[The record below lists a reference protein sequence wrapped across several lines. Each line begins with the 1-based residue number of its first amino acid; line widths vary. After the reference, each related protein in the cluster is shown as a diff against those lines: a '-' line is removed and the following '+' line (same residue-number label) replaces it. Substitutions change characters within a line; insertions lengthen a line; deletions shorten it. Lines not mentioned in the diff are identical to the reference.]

1 MKKSTLLF
9 VAGVLTLFGGRLFAF
24 EYQGLNYS
32 VLSEEDMTVSV
43 SKGSEEPD
51 GALVIPE
58 KVYDGDKEYTV
69 TEVAARG
76 FANCQKLTSVEM
88 PNSVTVLNNDCFM
101 TCTVL
106 ADVVLSNSLKTIG
119 RFAFNGSKIET
130 ITLPVTLESIGN
142 QAFCNCS
149 ALREF
154 VMDGTGEYFSVEDG
168 ILFNADK
175 TTLVSYPN
183 MKGDT
188 YVIPSFVTTIGE
200 NAFYSC
206 VDLKS
211 VTVGDNVK
219 SVLQGAFYMCAALE
233 EIVLPNTVTTLED
246 WVFSYCY
253 ALKSA
258 VLPDGITAIGNDLFA
273 GCSRLESIDIPESVT
288 SIGSQAFHSCASL
301 KSVGWSKNIETVSS
315 EAFSGCQSLT
325 EMVLSSPVTEIGQ
338 EAFYGCAAM
347 KKLVL
352 PAELGYLA
360 DAIILDCV
368 ELDTVVCYATVPPTC
383 AQWVFEGL
391 PENCKL
397 YVPEDTMEDYSK
409 ASGWNKFKYIYEI
422 KSTGIE
428 SAQYE
433 PFSIYAAGHTLV
445 IDNLPAPET
454 VTVYNLNGCKVA
466 EFMAAPGCN
475 SMELGAGCYV
485 VCCAGRSVKVVL

>member
-9 VAGVLTLFGGRLFAF
+9 VACALTLFCGRMFAF

-32 VLSEEDMTVSV
+32 VLSEEKMTVSV
-43 SKGSEEPD
+43 SRGSADPV

-69 TEVAARG
+69 TEVAALG
-76 FANCQKLTSVEM
+76 FARCQQLTSVEM
-88 PNSVTVLNNDCFM
+88 PNTVTVLNNDCFM
-101 TCTVL
+101 TCSAL

-119 RFAFNGSKIET
+119 RFAFNGSKIES

-142 QAFCNCS
+142 QAFCNCFD
-149 ALREF
+149 LREF
-154 VMDGTGEYFSVEDG
+154 VMDGTGKYFSVEDG
-168 ILFNADK
+168 VLFNADK
-175 TTLVSYPN
+175 TMLVSYPN

-188 YVIPSFVTTIGE
+188 YVIPSFVTTIGK

-206 VDLKS
+206 RGLKS

-219 SVLQGAFYMCAALE
+219 SVLEGAFYNCAALE
-233 EIVLPNTVTTLED
+233 QIVLPNSVTVLED
-246 WVFSYCY
+246 WVFAYCY

-273 GCSRLESIDIPESVT
+273 GCSLLESIDIPESVT
-288 SIGSQAFHSCASL
+288 SIGGQAFHSCASL
-301 KSVGWSKNIETVSS
+301 KSVGWSKNIEIVGF
-315 EAFSGCQSLT
+315 EAFSGCKSLT
-325 EMVLSSPVTEIGQ
+325 EMVLSSPVTEIGR
-338 EAFYGCAAM
+338 EAFYGCAGM

-352 PAELGYLA
+352 PAELEYLA
-360 DAIILDCV
+360 DAIILECV
-368 ELDTVVCYATVPPTC
+368 ELDTVVCYATVPPSC

-397 YVPEDTMEDYSK
+397 YVPENTMEDYSK

-428 SAQYE
+428 STQYDS
-433 PFSIYAAGHTLV
+433 FSIYAAGRTLV
-445 IDNLPAPET
+445 VDNLPAPET

-466 EFMAAPGCN
+466 EFMAVPGRN
-475 SMELGAGCYV
+475 RMELDAGLYV
-485 VCCAGRSVKVVL
+485 VRCAGKSAKVVL

>member
-9 VAGVLTLFGGRLFAF
+9 VAGVLTLFCGRMFAF

-32 VLSEEDMTVSV
+32 VLSEENMTVSV
-43 SKGSEEPD
+43 SKGSADPD

-69 TEVAARG
+69 TEVAAQG
-76 FANCQKLTSVEM
+76 FTRCQQLTSVEM
-88 PNSVTVLNNDCFM
+88 PNTVTVLNNDCFM
-101 TCTVL
+101 TCTAL
-106 ADVVLSNSLKTIG
+106 TDVVLSNSLKTIG
-119 RFAFNGSKIET
+119 RFAFNGSKIKS

-142 QAFCNCS
+142 QAFCNCFE
-149 ALREF
+149 LMEF

-206 VDLKS
+206 NALKS
-211 VTVGDNVK
+211 VTVGDNVE
-219 SVLQGAFYMCAALE
+219 SVLQGAFYNCAALE
-233 EIVLPNTVTTLED
+233 QIVLPNTVTTLED
-246 WVFSYCY
+246 WVFAYCY

-273 GCSRLESIDIPESVT
+273 GCGLLDSIDIPESVT
-288 SIGSQAFHSCASL
+288 SIGNQAFHSCASL
-301 KSVGWSKNIETVSS
+301 KSVDWSKNIEIVGS
-315 EAFSGCQSLT
+315 EAFSGCRSLT
-325 EMVLSSPVTEIGQ
+325 EMVLSSPVTEIGL
-338 EAFYGCAAM
+338 EAFYGCASM

-352 PAELGYLA
+352 PAELEYLA
-360 DAIILDCV
+360 DAIILECV
-368 ELDTVVCYATVPPTC
+368 ELDTVVCYATVPPAC

-422 KSTGIE
+422 KSTGME
-428 SAQYE
+428 STQYDS
-433 PFSIYAAGHTLV
+433 FSIYAAGHTLV
-445 IDNLPAPET
+445 VDNLPAPET

-466 EFMAAPGCN
+466 EFMAVPGCN
-475 SMELGAGCYV
+475 RMELGAGFYV
-485 VCCAGRSVKVVL
+485 VRCAGKSAKVVL